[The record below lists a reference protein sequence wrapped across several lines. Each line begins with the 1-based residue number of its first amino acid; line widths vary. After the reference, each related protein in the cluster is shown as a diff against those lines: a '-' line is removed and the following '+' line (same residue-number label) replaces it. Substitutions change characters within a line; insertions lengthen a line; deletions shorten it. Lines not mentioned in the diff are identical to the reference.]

1 MVPSLEV
8 NVAVTLVVEDGVVHV
23 GDSVDQVKDFMRDL
37 SLRERNRLEPLLR
50 LDSLDQLADRLLSWI
65 T

>member
-23 GDSVDQVKDFMRDL
+23 GDSVDQVEDFMRDL

>member
-23 GDSVDQVKDFMRDL
+23 GDSVDQVEDFMRDL
-37 SLRERNRLEPLLR
+37 SLRERNRLEPLL
-50 LDSLDQLADRLLSWI
+50 
-65 T
+65 